1 MFFDYIFYR
10 VFGFYKNKWKSDIP
24 AVYAICVIVTCQ
36 VANVV
41 AIGFVLSEY
50 VFHELI
56 LSKWIIGILFFF
68 LLSINGL
75 RYKVPSVY
83 EKKYQD
89 ETDAEKKR
97 KGYGVL
103 LYILLS
109 LAMVIITP
117 LVIRSL

>member
-1 MFFDYIFYR
+1 M
-10 VFGFYKNKWKSDIP
+10 
-24 AVYAICVIVTCQ
+24 
-36 VANVV
+36 ANVV

-56 LSKWIIGILFFF
+56 LSKWIIGILFFP
-68 LLSINGL
+68 LSINGL

-103 LYILLS
+103 LYVLLS
-109 LAMVIITP
+109 LAMVIINTIGNICKMHRLRGLHGKCFDIIGGM
-117 LVIRSL
+117 LVMSQNVTWHFDLV